1 MNLPDFPNE
10 AHDHLFCHPVGK
22 RGPRRPWIP
31 TVVGTTKIF
40 LCREKYFRA
49 LYWEGEGGLA
59 PTLAFSNRCGSPPW
73 AEDLIRID
81 QALDERDRQRLENA
95 GEGYFYFNLPRAV

>member
-1 MNLPDFPNE
+1 MKRMIIFFVTPLENGD
-10 AHDHLFCHPVGK
+10 HDG
-22 RGPRRPWIP
+22 RGSRVSARDDEN
-31 TVVGTTKIF
+31 IF
-40 LCREKYFRA
+40 FKKYFRA

-81 QALDERDRQRLENA
+81 QALDERDRQRLENT
-95 GEGYFYFNLPRAV
+95 GEKFS